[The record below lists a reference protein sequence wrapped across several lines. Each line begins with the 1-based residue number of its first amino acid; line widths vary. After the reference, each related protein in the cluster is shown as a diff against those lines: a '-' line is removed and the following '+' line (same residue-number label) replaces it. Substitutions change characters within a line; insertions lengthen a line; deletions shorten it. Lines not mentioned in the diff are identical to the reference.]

1 MVQNSRLGTLG
12 LLILK
17 KGERIKSYWKPDTTV
32 AGGRVN
38 GEESYLQNYQATN
51 T

>member
-1 MVQNSRLGTLG
+1 MQNSRLGTLG

-32 AGGRVN
+32 CVCGGGN
-38 GEESYLQNYQATN
+38 WGGELPTELSGY
-51 T
+51 